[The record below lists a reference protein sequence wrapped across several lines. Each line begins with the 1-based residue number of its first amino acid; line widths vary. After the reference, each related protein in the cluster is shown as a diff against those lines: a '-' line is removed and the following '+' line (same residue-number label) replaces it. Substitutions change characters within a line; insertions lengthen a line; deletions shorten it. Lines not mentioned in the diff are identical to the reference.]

1 MYSYIAP
8 RIPSC
13 DTTPADSL
21 RSAGVQQQALDV
33 EAMQT
38 VPVKGGLQSNR
49 AAFSVSAIGA
59 CVAMISP
66 VRRAEIKL
74 VAYGAVFLDHFL

>member
-1 MYSYIAP
+1 MYSCIAP
-8 RIPSC
+8 CICDIIHIPSR

-21 RSAGVQQQALDV
+21 RSAREQQQAFDV

-38 VPVKGGLQSNR
+38 VQVKGGLQSNR
-49 AAFSVSAIGA
+49 AAFSVSAFGA
-59 CVAMISP
+59 CVAMISA

-74 VAYGAVFLDHFL
+74 VA